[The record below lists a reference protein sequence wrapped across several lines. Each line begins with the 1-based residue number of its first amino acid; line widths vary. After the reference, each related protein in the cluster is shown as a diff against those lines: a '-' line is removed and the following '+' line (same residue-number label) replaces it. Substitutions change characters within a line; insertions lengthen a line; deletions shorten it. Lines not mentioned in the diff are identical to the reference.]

1 LERDLLSLQ
10 IALQALNPIH
20 FYNVLCIRTAF
31 LTKLKFTGTKIKATK
46 HFTQKNRPHIH
57 KEMRGRQG
65 LLVKSLRLKAPA

>member
-10 IALQALNPIH
+10 IALQALSPIH

-46 HFTQKNRPHIH
+46 HFTQKTARTST
-57 KEMRGRQG
+57 KRCAGG
-65 LLVKSLRLKAPA
+65 KGYW